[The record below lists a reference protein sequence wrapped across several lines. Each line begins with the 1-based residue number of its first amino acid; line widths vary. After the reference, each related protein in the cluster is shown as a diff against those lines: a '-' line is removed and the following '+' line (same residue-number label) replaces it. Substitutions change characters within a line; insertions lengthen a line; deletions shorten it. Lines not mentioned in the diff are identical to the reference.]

1 MVFGGKF
8 GDSPE
13 KNTSANTSGGMSLIN
28 ELYKFNRIYGSGGS
42 SEVKFSAGTED
53 VLDDNPDDQNSLV
66 DAAMEIA
73 QKLGSDKE
81 KAVDNL
87 SLIHI

>member
-1 MVFGGKF
+1 MVSGGKF
-8 GDSPE
+8 GDSRE

-53 VLDDNPDDQNSLV
+53 VLDDNPDDQNALV
-66 DAAMEIA
+66 DAAVEIA

-81 KAVDNL
+81 KAVDNDE
-87 SLIHI
+87 S